1 MRTLIFFLIMEVGAP
16 AWAHSWTA
24 EAKPVFNEELRAHIL
39 AEWRQEH
46 AQKQSAT
53 PQLVTTAVTTLMGKA
68 PAQAAPF
75 VPFAPKVEVKWDDG
89 FLYIESNG
97 LPAHSMMVGITAW
110 QQQVPLPQSYHGENA
125 WRLPL

>member
-1 MRTLIFFLIMEVGAP
+1 MKQDFLSILNVLHTRLMSVNTTCPMRTLIFFLIMEVGAS

-89 FLYIESNG
+89 
-97 LPAHSMMVGITAW
+97 
-110 QQQVPLPQSYHGENA
+110 
-125 WRLPL
+125 